1 MTELQLRAEKL
12 ILMPGQ
18 SATPS
23 NLCAAIWVEDGHVD
37 VAGQRLSQ
45 AEALDCGAARCIL
58 NAGSASATVI
68 VFSLDRD
75 AAAAWEPEDASLSL
89 LLAATVQCST
99 SRTILRL
106 DRVTFP
112 PGAVAYRHV
121 HPGPGIRY
129 LTMGS
134 LDIQSDAATHRMRPG
149 NAWFEDADSP
159 VRATADPSSVSEF
172 VRVLLLPD
180 SYLGRPTLR
189 RLNPEDFD
197 KPTLQTNHRHFDTPL
212 NTHLG

>member
-1 MTELQLRAEKL
+1 MTKLQLRAEKL
-12 ILMPGQ
+12 SLMPGQ

-37 VAGQRLSQ
+37 VAGQRLPR

-58 NAGSASATVI
+58 NPGSASATVI
-68 VFSLDRD
+68 LFSLDRD
-75 AAAAWEPEDASLSL
+75 SEAAWEPDDASPSL
-89 LLAATVQCST
+89 LLAETIQCDP

-121 HPGPGIRY
+121 HSGPGIRY
-129 LTMGS
+129 LTMGA
-134 LDIQSDAATHRMRPG
+134 LDIQSDAAMHRMRPG

-159 VRATADPSSVSEF
+159 VRATADAHSVSEF

-180 SYLGRPTLR
+180 SYLGRPTLK

-197 KPTLQTNHRHFDTPL
+197 KPTLQTNHRYFDTPL
-212 NTHLG
+212 STHIG